1 MYFLLS
7 VQGWIAE
14 ILPVFFTSDTPT
26 VNMTNSQNF
35 LIYRQI
41 KNKTKVVQLSSGHQ
55 PSGPGELS
63 HTSIN

>member
-7 VQGWIAE
+7 LQGWIAE
-14 ILPVFFTSDTPT
+14 ILPVFFTSDTLT
-26 VNMTNSQNF
+26 NNMTKSQNL

-55 PSGPGELS
+55 PSGPGEHS
-63 HTSIN
+63 HTYIN